1 LLLPQ
6 VPIVAGGHHAT
17 AAPERLLDSKA
28 IDFVILGEG
37 EERMV
42 EFVKLLSTQN
52 LGQLNDLDGIAF
64 VSCGQIKINQ
74 QKYAI
79 ENLDNLSQPN
89 QDNDLAMILTSRGCP
104 KNCNFCS
111 VAKVVGKKIRYRT
124 IASVIAEMEIYL
136 NKGILKFDFE
146 DDNLTF
152 NRQRAHRL
160 FSAIKSQ
167 FAGKNL
173 ILSAMNG
180 LMADSFDEELIRT
193 MKEAGF
199 EWLNIPLVSGSE
211 QVQKKLSVINHGN
224 NF

>member
-1 LLLPQ
+1 MSPFKLFTHYRRFGIKLEEIAEQVKEIQPELIGISINFTPYWETAIEVAQICKLLLPQ

-89 QDNDLAMILTSRGCP
+89 QDR
-104 KNCNFCS
+104 KS
-111 VAKVVGKKIRYRT
+111 VV
-124 IASVIAEMEIYL
+124 
-136 NKGILKFDFE
+136 
-146 DDNLTF
+146 
-152 NRQRAHRL
+152 
-160 FSAIKSQ
+160 
-167 FAGKNL
+167 
-173 ILSAMNG
+173 
-180 LMADSFDEELIRT
+180 
-193 MKEAGF
+193 
-199 EWLNIPLVSGSE
+199 
-211 QVQKKLSVINHGN
+211 
-224 NF
+224 